1 MKARGFWRRGQTA
14 FFDVRIT
21 HVNAQ
26 SHRNLAT
33 DQVLKNAE
41 QEKKR
46 AYNVVE
52 NRTFTPLVF
61 GTNGEMGDV
70 TGLKLSNNRYENYS
84 STMNWTRL
92 NFSIIRSTLLC
103 LRGTRVH
110 FYAPVTQ
117 YFEFAFAEA
126 NMLNYH

>member
-70 TGLKLSNNRYENYS
+70 TGLG
-84 STMNWTRL
+84 RL

-103 LRGTRVH
+103 LRGTRVN